1 MYSAVIELVQHYK
14 SCPLIPLPSRLR
26 ILMTHR
32 GQGFMQTALLTD
44 IIITSPADLKA
55 NTTNH
60 HKHTHTH
67 THTHTHNHTPTPPTP
82 HTNTHTKTQKETHTP
97 TPPPPPSLSLSLFLP

>member
-44 IIITSPADLKA
+44 IIITAQLFKYHQSIKPPLHQ
-55 NTTNH
+55 NTHT
-60 HKHTHTH
+60 HKNTRTLTHAPTRTHTH
-67 THTHTHNHTPTPPTP
+67 THTHKQKHIHSDTLI
-82 HTNTHTKTQKETHTP
+82 NTH
-97 TPPPPPSLSLSLFLP
+97 SI